1 LIKLGYPLANLG
13 HNIKIPHY
21 NRPNKNCQCFSL
33 LIGFGIFIGMKE
45 NPIIL
50 HIELGNQ
57 SVYDWLKE
65 NQYVIFSEL
74 IRYSKKL
81 LDENLDMVQAIMVS
95 NLSDN
100 IVFIIKRDNVK
111 LTLDKAMEYFMDMEE
126 YEKCAE
132 IRDLDILIQNLENE
146 ATNIKASKSDQRE
159 LKVNG

>member
-1 LIKLGYPLANLG
+1 
-13 HNIKIPHY
+13 
-21 NRPNKNCQCFSL
+21 
-33 LIGFGIFIGMKE
+33 MKE

-146 ATNIKASKSDQRE
+146 ATNIKVSKSDQRE
-159 LKVNG
+159 LKVNR

>member
-1 LIKLGYPLANLG
+1 
-13 HNIKIPHY
+13 
-21 NRPNKNCQCFSL
+21 
-33 LIGFGIFIGMKE
+33 MKE

-111 LTLDKAMEYFMDMEE
+111 LTLDKAMDFFMDIEE

-132 IRDLDILIQNLENE
+132 IRDLYILIENLKNE
-146 ATNIKASKSDQRE
+146 TKDIKISKSNQRG
-159 LKVNG
+159 LKGNR

>member
-1 LIKLGYPLANLG
+1 
-13 HNIKIPHY
+13 
-21 NRPNKNCQCFSL
+21 
-33 LIGFGIFIGMKE
+33 MKE
-45 NPIIL
+45 TPIIL

-57 SVYDWLKE
+57 SVYNWLKE

-74 IRYSKKL
+74 VRFSKKL
-81 LDENLDMVQAIMVS
+81 LNEKLDFVQAIMVS

-146 ATNIKASKSDQRE
+146 ATNIKVSKSNQRK
-159 LKVNG
+159 LKVNR

>member
-1 LIKLGYPLANLG
+1 
-13 HNIKIPHY
+13 
-21 NRPNKNCQCFSL
+21 
-33 LIGFGIFIGMKE
+33 MKE
-45 NPIIL
+45 TPIIL

-57 SVYDWLKE
+57 SVYNWLKE

-74 IRYSKKL
+74 VRFSKKL
-81 LDENLDMVQAIMVS
+81 LNEKLDFVQAIMVS

-111 LTLDKAMEYFMDMEE
+111 LTLDKAMDYFMDIEE

-146 ATNIKASKSDQRE
+146 ARNIKVGKSNQRG
-159 LKVNG
+159 LKSNR

>member
-1 LIKLGYPLANLG
+1 
-13 HNIKIPHY
+13 
-21 NRPNKNCQCFSL
+21 
-33 LIGFGIFIGMKE
+33 MKE
-45 NPIIL
+45 TPIIL

-57 SVYDWLKE
+57 SVYNWLKE

-74 IRYSKKL
+74 VRFSKKL
-81 LDENLDMVQAIMVS
+81 LNEKLDFVQAIMVS

-111 LTLDKAMEYFMDMEE
+111 LTLDKAMDYFMDIEE

-146 ATNIKASKSDQRE
+146 ARNIKVGKSNQRK